1 MGNNYKHLTADER
14 DHICALRASGKSLG
28 DIAKSLVRNKSTI
41 SRELKRNRSSVYNY
55 YCSNQAQQRAK
66 KRKQVAGK
74 RDRLKSP
81 DIRRYVIKKLKQDWT
96 PELIAGK
103 LPLDHPGLNIS
114 YEAIYQYIYDPKV
127 RKKQDL
133 VSYLPRAHRKRHRKG
148 HTRKH
153 RKSHIPERISI
164 DQRPT
169 YIEKRKQPGHW
180 ESDTISSRQSP
191 QAIGTSLERVSRY
204 ILLAKLKKN
213 GSAQVREATNRRLSR
228 YPQHMRRTI
237 TYDNGA
243 ENVEHQKI
251 NKVLGTKSYFC
262 NPYRSWERGAV
273 ENAIG
278 LVRRYLPK
286 KTDFSKVS
294 KRDLYKIQ
302 QRLNNRPRKCLDFK
316 TPNEVLKAKCCT

>member
-1 MGNNYKHLTADER
+1 MWLRLVLSFTSSIRKCNTWDSFYSILSVWETIINTLRLTR
-14 DHICALRASGKSLG
+14 GTIFVRFRASGKSLG

-204 ILLAKLKKN
+204 ILLAKHEFNKE
-213 GSAQVREATNRRLSR
+213 V
-228 YPQHMRRTI
+228 QH
-237 TYDNGA
+237 
-243 ENVEHQKI
+243 
-251 NKVLGTKSYFC
+251 LG
-262 NPYRSWERGAV
+262 
-273 ENAIG
+273 
-278 LVRRYLPK
+278 
-286 KTDFSKVS
+286 
-294 KRDLYKIQ
+294 
-302 QRLNNRPRKCLDFK
+302 
-316 TPNEVLKAKCCT
+316 